1 MIKTLQN
8 TLKQDKERFT
18 VPKSVQDII
27 PIRRIWP
34 DGVFQF
40 GSKYSKTLRFSD
52 INYAIASKEDKTAMF
67 LSYSELL
74 NALDTGSTT
83 KITINNKRLDRRNF
97 EQEILIP
104 PKGDDLDGGRKEYN
118 AMLLDKVTDSSNSVV
133 QERYITLSVHKK
145 NVEEAR
151 AFFDRT
157 VHDASSRLNHMD
169 SHCEEMDAAD
179 RLHILHDFYRVGEES
194 EFRFDL
200 RENMKNGRS
209 FKDAICPDSM
219 EFKKDHFIMGGKYG
233 RVLFLKEYA
242 SYIKDSMI
250 NELTSLNRSLMLSID
265 IIPVPTD
272 EAVREMQNRLLGVE
286 TNVTNW
292 QRRQNANNN
301 FSAVVPYDLEQ
312 QRKETREML
321 DDLTTRDQR
330 MMFAVVTLVH
340 LADSKEELDSDM
352 LQSSARTA
360 REAAVQTARYQQAA
374 KAAQATAQKAS
385 QAAGRALRAI
395 LSAARSLAAAMM
407 AGGSTV
413 LSMVLVICL
422 IGLLI
427 ASPFGIFFSGEDSGT
442 GYTMPEAVTMLNTEF
457 TDRIEQIKAE
467 NSYDEL
473 DMDNAGSAAMVANW
487 RDVLAVYAVR
497 TTTDASSPDEVA
509 TLTEEKLDILRQI
522 FWEMNEIS
530 YWLETVPG
538 GEDEEDTVI
547 LHIRVAVKDHLQMAE
562 AYHFTTEQKK
572 LLEEL
577 MQPEYEEL
585 FMRLTGSYQDIALS
599 DKEVAEI
606 MENLPADLSENRK
619 QVVLTAYQL
628 LGKVHYFW
636 GGKSLIIGW
645 DSRWG
650 MPMKVTA
657 EGSSTT
663 GTVRPF
669 GLDCSGMVDW
679 VFYNQSGGQ
688 YVIGHGG
695 GATAQHSYC
704 TPIAWSDAQPGDLVF
719 YPGDSHVGIVCGF
732 DSGGNI
738 MIIHCASGANNVVVT
753 GKIGFT
759 SIGRPEYFAD

>member
-1 MIKTLQN
+1 MKKIKEKPTLSERIKEKAVSTPRELLHRGLDDGSERLRTQLRDTAQHGQADEYGGDTIEDTAAHGLRRAEKELTRQRKKKPQEQPSEGGAPAADATEQKPSAIKEKDITSAGSQPQTAAERGRQQASQN
-8 TLKQDKERFT
+8 AVQKAAKVKTKDTYIGAQTETQVTMAAEPQRQGQRVFMEERGRKAARWQAEQKQAVSRHQVKTAQALHSDRDGSTMPDRKRSAQTPRIKERAAT
-18 VPKSVQDII
+18 SLPKS
-27 PIRRIWP
+27 
-34 DGVFQF
+34 
-40 GSKYSKTLRFSD
+40 
-52 INYAIASKEDKTAMF
+52 A
-67 LSYSELL
+67 
-74 NALDTGSTT
+74 
-83 KITINNKRLDRRNF
+83 
-97 EQEILIP
+97 
-104 PKGDDLDGGRKEYN
+104 RKHSLPMER
-118 AMLLDKVTDSSNSVV
+118 KVSP
-133 QERYITLSVHKK
+133 TLSRSRK
-145 NVEEAR
+145 
-151 AFFDRT
+151 T
-157 VHDASSRLNHMD
+157 GDAVK
-169 SHCEEMDAAD
+169 AA
-179 RLHILHDFYRVGEES
+179 ES
-194 EFRFDL
+194 AQ
-200 RENMKNGRS
+200 KQ
-209 FKDAICPDSM
+209 
-219 EFKKDHFIMGGKYG
+219 
-233 RVLFLKEYA
+233 
-242 SYIKDSMI
+242 
-250 NELTSLNRSLMLSID
+250 
-265 IIPVPTD
+265 
-272 EAVREMQNRLLGVE
+272 AV
-286 TNVTNW
+286 
-292 QRRQNANNN
+292 
-301 FSAVVPYDLEQ
+301 
-312 QRKETREML
+312 
-321 DDLTTRDQR
+321 
-330 MMFAVVTLVH
+330 
-340 LADSKEELDSDM
+340 M
-352 LQSSARTA
+352 LQSSAHAA
-360 REAAVQTARYQQAA
+360 REAVVQTTRYQQAA
-374 KAAQATAQKAS
+374 KAAQATAS

-467 NSYDEL
+467 NPHDEL
-473 DMDNAGSAAMVANW
+473 DMDNAGSAAMISNW

-522 FWEMNEIS
+522 FWDMNAIS
-530 YWLETVPG
+530 YWVETISG
-538 GEDEEDTVI
+538 DKDESDTAI
-547 LHIRVAVKDHLQMAE
+547 LHITVTVKDHLQMADE
-562 AYHFTTEQKK
+562 YRFSADQRK

-577 MQPEYEEL
+577 MQPEYQGL
-585 FMRLTGSYQDIALS
+585 FAALTGRYQDIELS
-599 DKEVAEI
+599 PDEVAKI
-606 MENLPADLSENRK
+606 MENLPADLSEARRE
-619 QVVLTAYQL
+619 VVLTAYQL

-753 GKIGFT
+753 SKEGFT
-759 SIGRPEYFAD
+759 AVSRPFYYSK

>member
-1 MIKTLQN
+1 MKKIKEKPTLSEHI
-8 TLKQDKERFT
+8 KEKAVSTPR
-18 VPKSVQDII
+18 
-27 PIRRIWP
+27 
-34 DGVFQF
+34 
-40 GSKYSKTLRFSD
+40 
-52 INYAIASKEDKTAMF
+52 
-67 LSYSELL
+67 ELL
-74 NALDTGSTT
+74 HRGLDDGSE
-83 KITINNKRLDRRNF
+83 RLRTQLRDTAQHGQTD
-97 EQEILIP
+97 EY
-104 PKGDDLDGGRKEYN
+104 GG
-118 AMLLDKVTDSSNSVV
+118 
-133 QERYITLSVHKK
+133 
-145 NVEEAR
+145 
-151 AFFDRT
+151 
-157 VHDASSRLNHMD
+157 
-169 SHCEEMDAAD
+169 
-179 RLHILHDFYRVGEES
+179 
-194 EFRFDL
+194 
-200 RENMKNGRS
+200 
-209 FKDAICPDSM
+209 DAIEDTAARSLRRA
-219 EFKKDHFIMGGKYG
+219 EK
-233 RVLFLKEYA
+233 
-242 SYIKDSMI
+242 
-250 NELTSLNRSLMLSID
+250 ELTRQRKKK
-265 IIPVPTD
+265 PQEQPP
-272 EAVREMQNRLLGVE
+272 EGGAPAVDATEQKPSAIKGKDTTSAGSQPQTAAERGRQQ
-286 TNVTNW
+286 T
-292 QRRQNANNN
+292 RQNAAQKAAKVKTKDAYIGAQTETQVTVAAEPQRQGQQV
-301 FSAVVPYDLEQ
+301 FMEERGRKVARWQAEQRQAVSRHQVKTAQALHSDRDGSTMPDRKRSAQTPRIKERAATSLPKSA
-312 QRKETREML
+312 RKHSLPMERKVSPTLSRSRKTG
-321 DDLTTRDQR
+321 D
-330 MMFAVVTLVH
+330 AVKAAESAQKQAV
-340 LADSKEELDSDM
+340 M
-352 LQSSARTA
+352 LQSSAHAA
-360 REAAVQTARYQQAA
+360 REAVVQTTRYQQAA

-467 NSYDEL
+467 NPHDEL
-473 DMDNAGSAAMVANW
+473 DMDNAGSAAMISNW

-522 FWEMNEIS
+522 FWDMNAIS
-530 YWLETVPG
+530 YWVETISG
-538 GEDEEDTVI
+538 DKDESDTAI
-547 LHIRVAVKDHLQMAE
+547 LHITVTVKDHLQMADE
-562 AYHFTTEQKK
+562 YRFNAEQHK

-577 MQPEYEEL
+577 MQPEYQEL
-585 FMRLTGSYQDIALS
+585 FAALTGSYQDIELS
-599 DKEVAEI
+599 PDEVAKI
-606 MENLPADLSENRK
+606 MENLPADLSEARRE
-619 QVVLTAYQL
+619 VVLTAYQL

>member
-1 MIKTLQN
+1 MKKIKEKPALSERIKEKAVSTPRELLHRGLDDGSERLRTQLRDSAQHGQADEYGGD
-8 TLKQDKERFT
+8 TIEDTTARGLRRAEKELTRQRKKKPQEQPPEGGAPAADATEQKPAAIKGKDTTSAVSQPQTAAERGRHQARQDAAQKAAKVKTKDAYIGAQTETQVTVAADPQRQGQRVFMEERGRKAAQWQAEQKRAISRRQVKTAQAVCSDGGGSAMPDRKRSAQTPRIKERT
-18 VPKSVQDII
+18 MSSLPKPARKHSLPMERKVSPALSRSRKTGDAVKAAESVQK
-27 PIRRIWP
+27 
-34 DGVFQF
+34 Q
-40 GSKYSKTLRFSD
+40 
-52 INYAIASKEDKTAMF
+52 
-67 LSYSELL
+67 
-74 NALDTGSTT
+74 
-83 KITINNKRLDRRNF
+83 
-97 EQEILIP
+97 
-104 PKGDDLDGGRKEYN
+104 
-118 AMLLDKVTDSSNSVV
+118 
-133 QERYITLSVHKK
+133 
-145 NVEEAR
+145 
-151 AFFDRT
+151 
-157 VHDASSRLNHMD
+157 
-169 SHCEEMDAAD
+169 AA
-179 RLHILHDFYRVGEES
+179 
-194 EFRFDL
+194 
-200 RENMKNGRS
+200 
-209 FKDAICPDSM
+209 
-219 EFKKDHFIMGGKYG
+219 
-233 RVLFLKEYA
+233 
-242 SYIKDSMI
+242 
-250 NELTSLNRSLMLSID
+250 
-265 IIPVPTD
+265 
-272 EAVREMQNRLLGVE
+272 
-286 TNVTNW
+286 
-292 QRRQNANNN
+292 
-301 FSAVVPYDLEQ
+301 
-312 QRKETREML
+312 
-321 DDLTTRDQR
+321 
-330 MMFAVVTLVH
+330 
-340 LADSKEELDSDM
+340 M
-352 LQSSARTA
+352 LQSSAHAA
-360 REAAVQTARYQQAA
+360 REAAVQTTRYQQAA

-467 NSYDEL
+467 NPHDEL
-473 DMDNAGSAAMVANW
+473 DMDNAGSAAMISNW

-522 FWEMNEIS
+522 FWDMNEIS
-530 YWLETVPG
+530 YWLETISG

-606 MENLPADLSENRK
+606 MKKLPADLSEERK

-628 LGKVHYFW
+628 LGKVNYFW
-636 GGKSLIIGW
+636 GGKSLVLGW

-650 MPMKVTA
+650 TPMEVTA
-657 EGSSTT
+657 AGSSSS

-679 VFYNQSGGQ
+679 VFYNQSGGS
-688 YVIGHGG
+688 YIIGHGG
-695 GATAQHSYC
+695 GASSQHSYC
-704 TPIAWSDAQPGDLVF
+704 TEISWSDAQPGDLVF

-732 DSGGNI
+732 DGNGNVL
-738 MIIHCASGANNVVVT
+738 IIHCASGYNNVVVT
-753 GKIGFT
+753 GKSGFT
-759 SIGRPEYFAD
+759 SIARPIFYHE

>member
-1 MIKTLQN
+1 MEKIKEKPALSERVKEKAVSAPKELLRKVLDDGSERLRTQLRDTAQQGRRDEYGGDAIED
-8 TLKQDKERFT
+8 TAASGLHRAEKELLKQRKKKNTEQ
-18 VPKSVQDII
+18 S
-27 PIRRIWP
+27 
-34 DGVFQF
+34 
-40 GSKYSKTLRFSD
+40 
-52 INYAIASKEDKTAMF
+52 ASP
-67 LSYSELL
+67 
-74 NALDTGSTT
+74 
-83 KITINNKRLDRRNF
+83 
-97 EQEILIP
+97 Q
-104 PKGDDLDGGRKEYN
+104 GD
-118 AMLLDKVTDSSNSVV
+118 ASAPSSNSDVPPV
-133 QERYITLSVHKK
+133 IRIRETDA
-145 NVEEAR
+145 AR
-151 AFFDRT
+151 ARAPSPPVREQARQAAMKQAVKTKNAYISAQGETAVTSAPESQRQGQQTFIQEQGRKASRQQAKRRRAERRFRHQDDLRGDSLRTEGFKPTSRGRIKERGGIQQPKKHQLPEPKTPNYAAGIVPKAREGSKSAVLSAEQAVRSST
-157 VHDASSRLNHMD
+157 VHAT
-169 SHCEEMDAAD
+169 AAGT
-179 RLHILHDFYRVGEES
+179 H
-194 EFRFDL
+194 
-200 RENMKNGRS
+200 
-209 FKDAICPDSM
+209 A
-219 EFKKDHFIMGGKYG
+219 
-233 RVLFLKEYA
+233 
-242 SYIKDSMI
+242 
-250 NELTSLNRSLMLSID
+250 
-265 IIPVPTD
+265 
-272 EAVREMQNRLLGVE
+272 
-286 TNVTNW
+286 
-292 QRRQNANNN
+292 
-301 FSAVVPYDLEQ
+301 
-312 QRKETREML
+312 
-321 DDLTTRDQR
+321 
-330 MMFAVVTLVH
+330 
-340 LADSKEELDSDM
+340 
-352 LQSSARTA
+352 A
-360 REAAVQTARYQQAA
+360 REAAMQMAKRQQMT
-374 KAAQATAQKAS
+374 KAAETATQKTA
-385 QAAGRALRAI
+385 QAAGRALRSI
-395 LSAARSLAAAMM
+395 IAAAQSLLAAIA

-413 LSMVLVICL
+413 VAMVLVICL

-427 ASPFGIFFSGEDSGT
+427 VSPFGIFFSGEDSGT
-442 GYTMPEAVTMLNTEF
+442 GYTMPEAVSVLNGEF
-457 TDRIEQIKAE
+457 AARIEQIKAE
-467 NSYDEL
+467 NPYDEL
-473 DMDNAGSAAMVANW
+473 DMDNAGSAAMISNW

-522 FWEMNEIS
+522 FWDMNEIS
-530 YWLETVPG
+530 YWLETVPDG
-538 GEDEEDTVI
+538 KDEEDTVI

-585 FMRLTGSYQDIALS
+585 FMQLTGSYQDIALS